1 MRNNDKF
8 WYFFWLILSCF
19 WTAWNSYQF
28 AMTKS
33 TFSLSVGFNEV
44 LALGRNDPLEF
55 RNFVF

>member
-1 MRNNDKF
+1 MKDNSKF

-33 TFSLSVGFNEV
+33 TFSLGMLIFWAVFFVIWVGITI
-44 LALGRNDPLEF
+44 GSND
-55 RNFVF
+55 

>member
-33 TFSLSVGFNEV
+33 TFSLCMLIFWAIFFVIWVGITM
-44 LALGRNDPLEF
+44 ARND
-55 RNFVF
+55 